1 MNVCLKNR
9 GKRFFLY
16 QYFVKF
22 ALLKSSLVASCFATL
37 NRYTLA
43 EGYTNIP
50 TCIAG

>member
-22 ALLKSSLVASCFATL
+22 ALLKPSLVASCFATL

-43 EGYTNIP
+43 EGYTNL
-50 TCIAG
+50 